1 MRKIVLILCVIFL
14 GFIQVNAQTRTVTGK
29 VTDDKGNP
37 LRGVSVREVS
47 PDKRVIATAVTSEAG
62 TFSIKVSDRARNLQ
76 FSSVGFVEASAS
88 VVNLRGA
95 LEVKL
100 LPNIDNL
107 AEVVV
112 TTAAGLKTR
121 RKDMG
126 YASTQVSGDKITAT
140 HPTTI
145 QAGLAGKVAGLTIS
159 ATSGGVN
166 PSFRITLRG
175 MRSITGNNEALIVLD
190 NVIIPSALLG
200 NLNPED
206 VEDVVVL
213 NGASAAALY
222 GSDAS
227 NGALLIT
234 TKKGAPKGAKP
245 QVVVTHTLTR
255 EEISFFPK
263 LQLQFGSGSS
273 ANFPIY
279 TPDENQ
285 QYGPAFD
292 GIVRPIGQPLA
303 DGSIQSVAYSPTNA
317 KNDFWQKAL
326 SNQTDVS
333 FASNDDRGSMR
344 VSAQYVDG
352 TTTTPGD
359 KFTKVVFKIG
369 GKRTMT
375 KNLELTYSLNYTQNR
390 YDITTQS
397 GTIYAELMQ
406 TSAQIP
412 VNDYKDW
419 KNDKYSTPSG
429 YYNPFYRNPYFLID
443 NYRQLTRND
452 YMLGSMDFKYSPL
465 SWLDLTFRNSITTRN
480 NSGKS
485 FSDKYTYSDFAKA
498 TTHGTYKKT
507 DVTGSVTEAT
517 LYTGLVTSELQLG
530 LHKKYND
537 FNIRFTG
544 GGSLRQDIQKSTSES
559 VSGIVVPGLFN
570 LSNTLVN
577 PSASESFSKTRKLG
591 LYGDLNIGYKN
602 YLNLHG
608 SARND
613 WDSRLNPEFRSFFY
627 PAFDIAFS
635 PMELFP
641 TMKNSQTLTSLKL
654 RGGWSKVGQTT
665 AGAYA
670 LLPTFGQAYGYP
682 YAAGGGFTLGDR
694 VVTDKLKPEFTTG
707 YEVGFDAGWWKNRIT
722 TNFTYYSTISSDQ
735 TVSTGISWGSGFSSY
750 LLNAAK
756 TSNKGIEATVNA
768 TLLRNRDW
776 ELTVGAVYT
785 HVIESKVLAI
795 YGDVNNISLGSG
807 VYAFL
812 NQPFPVIYSTAYL
825 RDSVSGKV
833 IVDAVTGA
841 PLRDANNKI
850 LGSTNPKDILG
861 LNFSLSWK
869 SFHLSAQAEY
879 RGGYV
884 TLLGNATAFEFSGG
898 GMATVAFN
906 RDRFVFPNSVYFD
919 AAKGAYVDNT
929 NITVRDGGYNFW
941 AQSVRTGVN
950 ENYVA
955 SGAFW
960 KLREVTL
967 SYDLPEKALSSIKFI
982 KKASISLQGRNLLML
997 LPKTNLYTDPEYS
1010 DNGSTSNGVGV
1021 AGIASPPPS
1030 RFYGASISLTF

>member
-1 MRKIVLILCVIFL
+1 MRKVVLILCLFCL
-14 GFIQVNAQTRTVTGK
+14 AFTQLNAQTRTVTGK
-29 VTDDKGNP
+29 VTDDKGTP
-37 LRGVSVREVS
+37 LRGVTIREVS
-47 PDKRVIATAVTSEAG
+47 PDKKVIATAVTSEAG
-62 TFSIKVSDRARNLQ
+62 TFSIKVSDKARNLQ
-76 FSSVGFVEASAS
+76 FSSVGFMEQSSSIVG
-88 VVNLRGA
+88 LKGA
-95 LEVKL
+95 MEVKL
-100 LPNIDNL
+100 LQSIDNL

-121 RKDMG
+121 KKDMG

-175 MRSITGNNEALIVLD
+175 MRSITGNNEALIVVD
-190 NVIIPSALLG
+190 NVIIPSALLA

-234 TKKGAPKGAKP
+234 TKKGAPKGSKP

-263 LQLQFGSGSS
+263 LQTQFGSGST

-303 DGSIQSVAYSPTNA
+303 DGSIQNVPYSPTNA
-317 KNDFWQKAL
+317 KNEFWQKAL

-333 FASNDDRGSMR
+333 FASNDERGSMR

-352 TTTTPGD
+352 ATTTPKD
-359 KFTKVVFKIG
+359 KFTKMVFKLA
-369 GKRTMT
+369 GKRQMT
-375 KNLELTYSLNYTQNR
+375 KTLEMTYSLNYTQNR
-390 YDITTQS
+390 YDITTQT

-406 TSAQIP
+406 TSAQVP

-419 KNDKYSTPSG
+419 QNDKYSTPSG

-452 YMLGSMDFKYSPL
+452 YMSGAIDLKYSPL
-465 SWLDLTFRNSITTRN
+465 SWLDFTLRNAITSRNST
-480 NSGKS
+480 SKS

-498 TTHGTYKKT
+498 TTHGSYKKT
-507 DVTGSVTEAT
+507 DVTGSVSES
-517 LYTGLVTSELQLG
+517 YTYTSLVTSEFQVG
-530 LHKKYND
+530 ARKKFGD
-537 FNIRFTG
+537 FNLRFTG
-544 GGSLRQDIQKSTSES
+544 GGSLRQDISKSLSES
-559 VSGIVVPGLFN
+559 VAGIVVPGLFN

-602 YLNLHG
+602 YLNIHG

-627 PAFDIAFS
+627 PAVDIAFS

-641 TMKNSQTLTSLKL
+641 TMKGSTILSNLKL

-670 LLPTFGQAYGYP
+670 LLPTFSQAAGYP

-707 YEVGFDAGWWKNRIT
+707 YEVGFDASWWKNRIT
-722 TNFTYYSTISSDQ
+722 TNVTYFSTISSDQ

-756 TSNKGIEATVNA
+756 TSNKGLEATVNA
-768 TLLRNRDW
+768 TVVRNRDW
-776 ELTVGAVYT
+776 EFTVGGVFT
-785 HVIESKVLAI
+785 HTFESKVLAI
-795 YGDVNNISLGSG
+795 YGDVNNISLGGG

-812 NQPFPVIYSTAYL
+812 NESFPVIYSTAYL
-825 RDSVSGKV
+825 RDPQGRV
-833 IVDAVTGA
+833 IVDGVTGA

-861 LNFSLSWK
+861 LNFSLSYK
-869 SFHLSAQAEY
+869 DFHLSAQAEY

-884 TLLGNATAFEFSGG
+884 TSLGNTTAFEFSGG
-898 GMATVAFN
+898 GMSTVAFN
-906 RDRFVFPNSVYFD
+906 RDRFVFPNSSYAD
-919 AAKGAYVDNT
+919 PAKPGEYIANT

-941 AQSVRTGVN
+941 TQSVRTGVA
-950 ENYVA
+950 ENYVS

-967 SYDLPEKALSSIKFI
+967 SYDLPEKLLRSIKFI
-982 KKASISLQGRNLLML
+982 QKASISLQGRNLLLL

-1010 DNGSTSNGVGV
+1010 DNGSTSNGIGV
-1021 AGIASPPPS
+1021 AGISSPPPS